1 VTADDATALTELHR
15 RGSADSL
22 RLRFF
27 GSAGPEVI
35 EQEVERIVRAP
46 DARHAVILA
55 EQAGTVIGVA
65 SYERTDPD
73 RRAEFAVFVD
83 EAHRGRGVGTL
94 LLEYLASWA
103 RTHGISELV
112 GTVMPNNSRMLRVAT
127 GRPSSPCRLRPSP
140 K

>member
-1 VTADDATALTELHR
+1 MSVDASPYDSPPGTDALTADGGIVRLRPVTADDATALTELHR

-46 DARHAVILA
+46 DAQHAVILA

-65 SYERTDPD
+65 SYERTDATS
-73 RRAEFAVFVD
+73 RR
-83 EAHRGRGVGTL
+83 
-94 LLEYLASWA
+94 S
-103 RTHGISELV
+103 
-112 GTVMPNNSRMLRVAT
+112 SR
-127 GRPSSPCRLRPSP
+127 RL
-140 K
+140 